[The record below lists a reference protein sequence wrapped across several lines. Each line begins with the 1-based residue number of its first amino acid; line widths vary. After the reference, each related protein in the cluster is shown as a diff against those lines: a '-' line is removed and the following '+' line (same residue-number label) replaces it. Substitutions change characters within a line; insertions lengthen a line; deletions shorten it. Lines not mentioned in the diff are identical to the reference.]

1 MEKGEGHHYRGMSL
15 DEINI
20 SVDEAI
26 SDEDNQSDKE
36 EHEDHKEQQLSDKED
51 IEEQQLFNN
60 YDDEEIEHQNSQRP
74 KEKLHNP
81 KHQKPSKLKKKVNI
95 IPWTIKEKTTAI
107 TFFKKHIDLKKVP
120 NKKECEDLIK
130 LSPSL
135 FLNKTWRKIKYF
147 IHNYINS
154 KKIK

>member
-1 MEKGEGHHYRGMSL
+1 MEKGEGHHYRGKSL

-26 SDEDNQSDKE
+26 SDEENQSDKE
-36 EHEDHKEQQLSDKED
+36 DY
-51 IEEQQLFNN
+51 EEQQLFDN
-60 YDDEEIEHQNSQRP
+60 DDDKEIEHQTSQRP
-74 KEKLHNP
+74 KDKLHNP
-81 KHQKPSKLKKKVNI
+81 KHQKPSKLMKKVNI
-95 IPWTIKEKTTAI
+95 ILWTDKEKTTAI

-130 LSPSL
+130 LTPSL
-135 FLNKTWRKIKYF
+135 FLNKPWRKIKYF

-154 KKIK
+154 QKIK

>member
-1 MEKGEGHHYRGMSL
+1 MEKGEGHHYRGKSL
-15 DEINI
+15 DEINV

-26 SDEDNQSDKE
+26 SDEDQSDQE
-36 EHEDHKEQQLSDKED
+36 NTKEQQ
-51 IEEQQLFNN
+51 F
-60 YDDEEIEHQNSQRP
+60 DDEDPHDDEVEHPNPQKSNT
-74 KEKLHNP
+74 KVDNP

-95 IPWTIKEKTTAI
+95 IPWTLREKTTAI
-107 TFFKKHIDLKKVP
+107 TFFKKHIDLKKIP

-130 LSPSL
+130 LNPTL

>member
-1 MEKGEGHHYRGMSL
+1 MEKGEGHHYRGKSL

-26 SDEDNQSDKE
+26 SDEENQSDQ
-36 EHEDHKEQQLSDKED
+36 EDYEEQQLSEKED
-51 IEEQQLFNN
+51 TEEQQLFDNC
-60 YDDEEIEHQNSQRP
+60 DEEVEYQTSQRL
-74 KEKLHNP
+74 KEKLHYP

-95 IPWTIKEKTTAI
+95 IPWTNEEKTSVI

-120 NKKECEDLIK
+120 NKKECGNLIK
-130 LSPSL
+130 FSQSL
-135 FLNKTWRKIKYF
+135 FFNKTWRKIKYF
-147 IHNYINS
+147 IHNHINS

>member
-1 MEKGEGHHYRGMSL
+1 M
-15 DEINI
+15 
-20 SVDEAI
+20 
-26 SDEDNQSDKE
+26 
-36 EHEDHKEQQLSDKED
+36 
-51 IEEQQLFNN
+51 
-60 YDDEEIEHQNSQRP
+60 
-74 KEKLHNP
+74 
-81 KHQKPSKLKKKVNI
+81 NI

-135 FLNKTWRKIKYF
+135 FLNKIWRKIKYF

-154 KKIK
+154 KKIKLFVVLYCYNNNKDLYLYKLI

>member
-1 MEKGEGHHYRGMSL
+1 MEKGEGHHHRGKSL

-26 SDEDNQSDKE
+26 SDEENQSDKE
-36 EHEDHKEQQLSDKED
+36 DHEEHQLSDKED
-51 IEEQQLFNN
+51 TEEQQLFDN
-60 YDDEEIEHQNSQRP
+60 YDEEVEHQTSQKP
-74 KEKLHNP
+74 KEKLHKP

-95 IPWTIKEKTTAI
+95 IPWTNKEKTTAI

-130 LSPSL
+130 LTPSL